1 MQIYNP
7 ISPVKT
13 MVKIYPHLAFPVDM
27 DVVQDKILP
36 YLTTEQERFT
46 IWMKSL
52 VFNSKGCTVF
62 DSKGNLIYR
71 VDNYDSKSWSNE
83 VYFMDLNG
91 KILFTLRYN
100 STGTRFR
107 LRKIF
112 KILPRESSS
121 SYKVVM
127 GSRIVDGDQQ
137 SCYKIVNRGSVFAIK
152 DGSGRLMAE
161 VKNKLSDI
169 SGLDLGDDV
178 LTMMVVILKNAE
190 KLGIVHPHKSQN
202 NQSVLSFFIFCLLPN
217 PNRAPWNSTDPTSM
231 FEQAQAAIQSSL
243 S

>member
-1 MQIYNP
+1 
-7 ISPVKT
+7 

-91 KILFTLRYN
+91 KILFTLR
-100 STGTRFR
+100 
-107 LRKIF
+107 
-112 KILPRESSS
+112 
-121 SYKVVM
+121 
-127 GSRIVDGDQQ
+127 Q
-137 SCYKIVNRGSVFAIK
+137 KIVNRGSVFAIK

-178 LTMMVVILKNAE
+178 LTMMVVILKNE
-190 KLGIVHPHKSQN
+190 PSHIPDMVLNRLVHFGTVHILIIPINCQH
-202 NQSVLSFFIFCLLPN
+202 
-217 PNRAPWNSTDPTSM
+217 WTTDRTQM
-231 FEQAQAAIQSSL
+231 EWTTTQDRF
-243 S
+243 

>member
-91 KILFTLRYN
+91 KILFTLRQKKLGFFKSWEGYN

-178 LTMMVVILKNAE
+178 LTMMVEPQLDHSLIM
-190 KLGIVHPHKSQN
+190 GIVIAYK
-202 NQSVLSFFIFCLLPN
+202 LTKCKL
-217 PNRAPWNSTDPTSM
+217 
-231 FEQAQAAIQSSL
+231 
-243 S
+243 

>member
-1 MQIYNP
+1 
-7 ISPVKT
+7 

-91 KILFTLRYN
+91 KILFTLRQ
-100 STGTRFR
+100 
-107 LRKIF
+107 K
-112 KILPRESSS
+112 
-121 SYKVVM
+121 
-127 GSRIVDGDQQ
+127 
-137 SCYKIVNRGSVFAIK
+137 
-152 DGSGRLMAE
+152 
-161 VKNKLSDI
+161 
-169 SGLDLGDDV
+169 
-178 LTMMVVILKNAE
+178 VILN
-190 KLGIVHPHKSQN
+190 IS
-202 NQSVLSFFIFCLLPN
+202 
-217 PNRAPWNSTDPTSM
+217 SM
-231 FEQAQAAIQSSL
+231 FSKNL
-243 S
+243 

>member
-13 MVKIYPHLAFPVDM
+13 MVKIYPHLAFPVDIG
-27 DVVQDKILP
+27 VVEDKIVP
-36 YLTTEQERFT
+36 YLTKEQESFT

-52 VFNSKGCTVF
+52 VFHSKGCTVF

-71 VDNYDSKSWSNE
+71 VDNYNSKSCSNE
-83 VYFMDLNG
+83 VYFMDSYG
-91 KILFTLRYN
+91 KILFTLRQKKSGFFKSWEGYN

-107 LRKIF
+107 LSKIF
-112 KILPRESSS
+112 KILPRDS

-127 GSRIVDGDQQ
+127 GSRIVDGGDQQ

-169 SGLDLGDDV
+169 SGLDLGEDV
-178 LTMMVVILKNAE
+178 LTMMVEPQLDHSIIM
-190 KLGIVHPHKSQN
+190 GIV
-202 NQSVLSFFIFCLLPN
+202 I
-217 PNRAPWNSTDPTSM
+217 AY
-231 FEQAQAAIQSSL
+231 SL
-243 S
+243 TKCKL